1 MDLIII
7 SDGRTDETSLRIK
20 KVEIMGNEQLQL
32 VLKYIVYQEN
42 KIFNLFFFFFFKV
55 NYILA
60 IIKTSSEIIIM
71 INHNDAI

>member
-20 KVEIMGNEQLQL
+20 KVEIMGNKQLQL

>member
-42 KIFNLFFFFFFKV
+42 KIFNLFFFFFSK
-55 NYILA
+55 
-60 IIKTSSEIIIM
+60 
-71 INHNDAI
+71 

>member
-1 MDLIII
+1 
-7 SDGRTDETSLRIK
+7 
-20 KVEIMGNEQLQL
+20 MGNEQLQL

-42 KIFNLFFFFFFKV
+42 KIFNLFFFFFFFKM
-55 NYILA
+55 NYYILA

>member
-42 KIFNLFFFFFFKV
+42 KIFNLFFFFFFFQSELYSS
-55 NYILA
+55 NYQDL
-60 IIKTSSEIIIM
+60 
-71 INHNDAI
+71 H

>member
-20 KVEIMGNEQLQL
+20 KVEIMGNKQLQL

-42 KIFNLFFFFFFKV
+42 KIFNLFFFFFFKM

>member
-20 KVEIMGNEQLQL
+20 KVEIIGNEQLQQV

-42 KIFNLFFFFFFKV
+42 KIFNLFFFFFFSK
-55 NYILA
+55 
-60 IIKTSSEIIIM
+60 
-71 INHNDAI
+71 